1 MKYDVFISYSRK
13 DTEVANK
20 ICQAFDEAGISY
32 FIDRRGIV
40 GGMEFPD
47 VLAEA
52 IRESKVFLFLA
63 SNNSYASKFT
73 QSEIVYAF
81 NKKQNEDMIPYI
93 IDGSTF
99 PDGLELTFSSI
110 NWRKMEE
117 HPIETVLV
125 DDVLHKIGRERK
137 ENVGIITETP
147 KSTETEGNICQKCGK
162 VIPASFKFCP
172 NCGSSINSSSK
183 GQGLQKAYEADATSN
198 QTFTVNGVSFTMVGV
213 QGGTFMMGA
222 TSEQG
227 RFDNNWVKPVH
238 QVTLNSFM
246 IGETEVTQELW
257 QAVMGSN
264 PSKFKGN
271 KRPVECVS
279 WDDCQTF
286 IRKLNSMTG
295 QNFRLPTEAE
305 WEYAARGGNRS
316 NRYKYAGSNSVKSVA
331 WYWGNSEWQTHDIGQ
346 KLPNELGLYDMSGNV
361 SEWCQDWWDY
371 YSPSAQTNPRG
382 PSSGSHRVFRGGSSH
397 SDAKD
402 CRVAYR
408 YYESPG
414 YRNDRLGFRL
424 AL

>member
-1 MKYDVFISYSRK
+1 MWHTINLHGKEMKYDVFISYSRK

-172 NCGSSINSSSK
+172 NCGS
-183 GQGLQKAYEADATSN
+183 
-198 QTFTVNGVSFTMVGV
+198 
-213 QGGTFMMGA
+213 
-222 TSEQG
+222 
-227 RFDNNWVKPVH
+227 
-238 QVTLNSFM
+238 
-246 IGETEVTQELW
+246 
-257 QAVMGSN
+257 
-264 PSKFKGN
+264 
-271 KRPVECVS
+271 
-279 WDDCQTF
+279 
-286 IRKLNSMTG
+286 
-295 QNFRLPTEAE
+295 
-305 WEYAARGGNRS
+305 
-316 NRYKYAGSNSVKSVA
+316 
-331 WYWGNSEWQTHDIGQ
+331 
-346 KLPNELGLYDMSGNV
+346 
-361 SEWCQDWWDY
+361 
-371 YSPSAQTNPRG
+371 
-382 PSSGSHRVFRGGSSH
+382 
-397 SDAKD
+397 
-402 CRVAYR
+402 
-408 YYESPG
+408 
-414 YRNDRLGFRL
+414 
-424 AL
+424 

>member
-1 MKYDVFISYSRK
+1 MWHTINLHGKEMKYDVFISYSRK

-172 NCGSSINSSSK
+172 NCGSSIISSSK

-316 NRYKYAGSNSVKSVA
+316 NRYKYAGSNNLDEVG
-331 WYWGNSEWQTHDIGQ
+331 WYWENSGDSRQSGEWSSDNW
-346 KLPNELGLYDMSGNV
+346 LPSTTMRCFCGLYMQPWHYLQEHHYKS
-361 SEWCQDWWDY
+361 
-371 YSPSAQTNPRG
+371 
-382 PSSGSHRVFRGGSSH
+382 
-397 SDAKD
+397 
-402 CRVAYR
+402 
-408 YYESPG
+408 
-414 YRNDRLGFRL
+414 
-424 AL
+424 